1 MESEEIPK
9 QTRADGQSNTDVQK
23 EQVPLLRVSLFQGC
37 HLEWLVPSAGET
49 DAWLSRTAARS
60 LFKLLLCAPNR
71 QLIRSQLAGLLW
83 PETDEER
90 ARESLR
96 SAIKVLRSVL
106 RPAQGENLLQSLPGE
121 VLKLKGQEDLWVDA
135 DAFESLVQ
143 QASHSRDPD
152 EALALWEQARGLVQ
166 GEFLGEEL
174 SSEWVH
180 CRWVKIRRQT
190 LRAARRRM
198 IRSLADLY
206 IQSGQEQRAEEILY
220 EHVIRFPTDQDAQY
234 RLMKILIK
242 AECFE
247 EARASYEQYKAT
259 LATLGK
265 QPADHLK
272 ALEAHVIARS
282 RDMPKEWQ
290 TQRFQ
295 LNDGKEAQYIT
306 LPSTIIQ
313 SRNNQYIQAREA
325 LTPGPDSEA
334 STKSILV
341 LPAPIASSELS
352 SEPVI
357 PPDCAT
363 WFGLKIAKIVTL
375 VQQWYGMATFCHEMQ
390 HRVDQEIKTLDTLKL
405 HYPSNEYA
413 LSRRT
418 FLVALAALPTTLL
431 SSLKQGNKLTLI
443 LEELLPQCAASLTA
457 CWHLSGG
464 SHLEVIGPILDS
476 YLPVLVSITKQT
488 TVYQEITAALVAQIY
503 SLKAILA
510 WHLTSLDDAEAF
522 CIQALHYSDHAKSS
536 NLRLTALNQH
546 ALISYYGQH
555 FEQALAKSEEAAATL
570 KKISGEHI
578 FPIVQGRVFMYLAA
592 IQAQQNVKRAEQT
605 LENAHNAFALQGS
618 SIDPV
623 PLYADCGNAPLMLW
637 DGLTHYYLGRHD
649 VTHSRKAL
657 TSLQIFGQLQS
668 DAALPERFR
677 LECLNSRTLAA
688 IQLKEMEEAIACM
701 NAGKQGARALESKQ
715 RRREV
720 STAYAKMSI
729 QWPRE
734 VMIQTLNNDDESDHH
749 ILGS

>member
-1 MESEEIPK
+1 MDSEEIPK
-9 QTRADGQSNTDVQK
+9 QTQGDGQLNTNEAQE

-37 HLEWLVPSAGET
+37 HLEWLVPSTGET
-49 DAWLSRTAARS
+49 DAWLSRTSARS
-60 LFKLLLCAPNR
+60 LFKLLLCTPNR
-71 QLIRSQLAGLLW
+71 QLVRSQLAGLLW

-106 RPAQGENLLQSLPGE
+106 RPTDGENLLQSLPGE
-121 VLKLKGQEDLWVDA
+121 VLKLKGQEVLWVDA
-135 DAFESLVQ
+135 DAFETFVQ
-143 QASHSRDPD
+143 QASRSRDPN
-152 EALALWEQARGLVQ
+152 EALVLWEQARGLVQ

-206 IQSGQEQRAEEILY
+206 IQSGQEQRAEGILH
-220 EHVIRFPTDQDAQY
+220 EHVIRFPGDQDAQY
-234 RLMKILIK
+234 RLMKLLIK

-272 ALEAHVIARS
+272 TLDAHVIAQS
-282 RDMPKEWQ
+282 RNVINEWQ
-290 TQRFQ
+290 TQRQ
-295 LNDGKEAQYIT
+295 RYDSKDDQSIA
-306 LPSTIIQ
+306 LPATIVQ
-313 SRNNQYIQAREA
+313 SRNDRYRQAREM
-325 LTPGPDSEA
+325 LTSGVDNEA
-334 STKSILV
+334 STKSILI
-341 LPAPIASSELS
+341 LPVPIAPSKPSL
-352 SEPVI
+352 EPI
-357 PPDCAT
+357 ILPDCAT
-363 WFGLKIAKIVTL
+363 WFSLKIAESVTL
-375 VQQWYGMATFCHEMQ
+375 IQQWYGMATFCHELQ
-390 HRVDQEIKTLDTLKL
+390 YRVDQEIKTLDMLKL
-405 HYPSNEYA
+405 HYPSSEYT

-418 FLVALAALPTTLL
+418 FLVALATLPTTLL
-431 SSLKQGNKLTLI
+431 SSLKQGSKLTLI

-476 YLPVLVSITKQT
+476 YLPVLISVVKQT
-488 TVYQEITAALVAQIY
+488 TAYREITASLIAQIY

-510 WHLTSLDDAEAF
+510 WHLTDLDDAEAF
-522 CIQALHYSDHAKSS
+522 CIQALHYSDHAKNS

-555 FEQALAKSEEAAATL
+555 FEQALTKSREAAATL
-570 KKISGEHI
+570 RLTSDKHI

-592 IQAQQNVKRAEQT
+592 IQAQQNEKGAEQT
-605 LENAHNAFALQGS
+605 LEKAHNAFALQAAS
-618 SIDPV
+618 TDPV

-637 DGLTHYYLGRHD
+637 DGLTHYYLGRHSR
-649 VTHSRKAL
+649 THSQQAL
-657 TSLQIFGQLQS
+657 TSLQTFGQLQS

-688 IQLKEMEEAIACM
+688 IQLTEMEEAIACM
-701 NAGKQGARALESKQ
+701 NAGKQGALALESKQ

-720 STAYAKMSI
+720 ITAYTEMSR
-729 QWPRE
+729 QWPGELR
-734 VMIQTLNNDDESDHH
+734 IQTLMDDDERKHH
-749 ILGS
+749 TAGL